1 MLSLSQTTGY
11 AIQALGCINGL
22 LAPARQIG
30 VIAKCSGVP
39 RPYLAK
45 IIGALSRKGLVATK
59 RGFRGGIS
67 LTRPARDI
75 SLLEI
80 VEAVEGEQWLG
91 NCMLGFTDCAHHFVC
106 PTQVFWERIRGEITA
121 MLRQTSL
128 ADLLTARAEPP
139 ARATARPSAARALP
153 NVVRA
158 FPQAMSATSP
168 PS

>member
-1 MLSLSQTTGY
+1 MLCLSQTTGY
-11 AIQALGCINGL
+11 AIQALGCIDGL
-22 LAPARQIG
+22 LSPARQIA

-45 IIGALSRKGLVATK
+45 IIGALSRKRLVATK

-91 NCMLGFTDCAHHFVC
+91 KCLLGFNDCAHHLVC
-106 PTQVFWERIRGEITA
+106 PTQVFWQRIRHEITA

-128 ADLLTARAEPP
+128 ADLLSTKAEQPFRP
-139 ARATARPSAARALP
+139 AIRPSVARALP

-158 FPQAMSATSP
+158 FPQVMAASSSP
-168 PS
+168 G